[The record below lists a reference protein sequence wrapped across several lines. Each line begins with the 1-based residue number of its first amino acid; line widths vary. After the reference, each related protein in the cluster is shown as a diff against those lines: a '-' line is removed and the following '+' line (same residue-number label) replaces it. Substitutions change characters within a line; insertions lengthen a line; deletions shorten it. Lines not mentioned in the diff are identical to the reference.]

1 MCQSRIKPETELK
14 GIKFNLKTNFTKAPI
29 VLNTDK
35 IKLESILV
43 NFLKNAIKFTRQGE
57 IEFGCKRDDD
67 MFTFYVKDTGTGIPE
82 NRLDAI
88 FERFTQA
95 SLNNTNPYEG
105 SGLGLSIA
113 KAYATLLQGNIRV
126 ESEVNKGSTFWFS
139 FKPELA
145 ANL

>member
-1 MCQSRIKPETELK
+1 MFVFFKPETQEK
-14 GIKFNLKTNFTKAPI
+14 GIKFTLKNSFSESP
-29 VLNTDK
+29 VMLNTDK

-57 IEFGCKRDDD
+57 IEFGCTREDDL
-67 MFTFYVKDTGTGIPE
+67 FVFYVKDTGIGIPE
-82 NRLDAI
+82 NRLEAI

-95 SLNNTNPYEG
+95 GSTYSKPYEG
-105 SGLGLSIA
+105 SGLGLSIS
-113 KAYATLLQGNIRV
+113 KAYATLLNGKIRV
-126 ESEVNKGSTFWFS
+126 ESKVNKGSTFWFS